1 VSRYRLGRRTA
12 LSSGLPIGLVLGTA
26 IWVLSR
32 FFTGR
37 DEPWDAAGGYYVGAL
52 LGSGAV
58 GGFLVPGHWAEVA
71 IGIFSGQAMVLMA
84 RVLAEPGSGGLWPL
98 GLMLLAL
105 YSLLA
110 LLGAVLGSRL
120 RRLVAKSGR
129 GESTLR

>member
-1 VSRYRLGRRTA
+1 VKRRLGRRTA
-12 LSSGLPIGLVLGTA
+12 LSSGLPIGLALGVA

-37 DEPWDAAGGYYVGAL
+37 DEPWDAAGSYYVVAL

-58 GGFLVPGHWAEVA
+58 GGFVVPGHWAEVA
-71 IGIFSGQAMVLMA
+71 VGVFSGQAMVLMA

-98 GLMLLAL
+98 GILLLAL

-110 LLGAVLGSRL
+110 LLGAVLGSGL
-120 RRLVAKSGR
+120 RRLVAKSGP
-129 GESTLR
+129 GKSTHR